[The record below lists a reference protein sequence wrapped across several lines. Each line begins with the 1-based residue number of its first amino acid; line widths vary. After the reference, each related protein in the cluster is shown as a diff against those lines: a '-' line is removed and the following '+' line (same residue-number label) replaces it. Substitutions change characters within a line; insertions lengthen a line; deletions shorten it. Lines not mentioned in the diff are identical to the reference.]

1 MVFQIH
7 LIIIKQLLEMQ
18 LGRGAVQDKTPDI
31 GEERPDLVSEAF
43 KGPKITLTTPALPNF
58 MEGVGAP
65 SFQILFPG
73 TIPYP
78 LHLFLYFSSFPATG
92 IV

>member
-1 MVFQIH
+1 
-7 LIIIKQLLEMQ
+7 MQ

-43 KGPKITLTTPALPNF
+43 KGPTITTPALPNF

-78 LHLFLYFSSFPATG
+78 LHLFLYLSSFP
-92 IV
+92 VLV